1 MDPLALFGISVVC
14 SFVAWGIVVARYL
27 WPWLQRVGRLE
38 AMRVVLTIHAFRFV
52 GLAFLIPGV
61 VAPELPAAFAR
72 PAAYG
77 DLLASLL
84 AIAALATLRGPV
96 GILMVWIF
104 NLWGTV
110 DLLFAF
116 YQGLVGVGVEPGLLG
131 AAFFIP
137 TVVVPFLLITHG
149 LVFALL
155 LRHGP
160 TETIGSEG
168 TRA

>member
-1 MDPLALFGISVVC
+1 MDSLVLFGISVAF
-14 SFVAWGIVVARYL
+14 SFVAWGIVVAGYL
-27 WPWLQRVGRLE
+27 WPWLQRVGRIE
-38 AMRVVLTIHAFRFV
+38 AIRVLLAIHAFRFV

-77 DLLASLL
+77 DLLAALL
-84 AIAALATLRGPV
+84 AVVALAALRTPAGV
-96 GILMVWIF
+96 VMVWIF
-104 NLWGTV
+104 NLWGTA

-137 TVVVPFLLITHG
+137 TLVVPFLLITHG

-155 LRHGP
+155 LRHGS